1 MCIRDR
7 IQGVN
12 ATQPIEVTS
21 TGQAPSAPTT
31 ARTAPA
37 PPAQGPVDSADVA
50 RAEALLAA
58 IATSAQGVPNI
69 DQAQIAELRRA
80 IQSGTYQISP
90 QQIAQKIM
98 EIEQLLAGKV
108 P

>member
-1 MCIRDR
+1 MPDP

-12 ATQPIEVTS
+12 APQPIDVTS
-21 TGQAPSAPTT
+21 TGQATPASTNAG
-31 ARTAPA
+31 AA
-37 PPAQGPVDSADVA
+37 PPPPTASTLDSADVA

-58 IATSAQGVPNI
+58 IAASSRGVPNV
-69 DQAQIAELRRA
+69 DQAQVAELRRA